1 MHIYDIIVT
10 EIASKN
16 YMRLLHFAQ
25 WITTFS
31 STIFYVYISGGKDMP
46 INRYALGERIYESR
60 KNRKLT
66 QSDLAELAGISNT
79 YLSHIENGSK
89 NMSMD
94 TFIDICNALGATA
107 DELLI
112 DNIISSDLK
121 LGDKMTELMNGCSI
135 YEKKVVLDVVEALKK
150 SLMTYKK

>member
-1 MHIYDIIVT
+1 
-10 EIASKN
+10 
-16 YMRLLHFAQ
+16 
-25 WITTFS
+25 
-31 STIFYVYISGGKDMP
+31 MP

-94 TFIDICNALGATA
+94 TFIDICNALGVTA

-112 DNIISSDLK
+112 DNITSGSIRHGDRLSESLK
-121 LGDKMTELMNGCSI
+121 DCSG
-135 YEKKVVLDVVEALKK
+135 YEKKIIIEVVKALKTVLR
-150 SLMTYKK
+150 S